1 MPAKPH
7 IFDTSIYIRELRN
20 GNADILLQTQSEN
33 SPLWLSAV
41 VLEELYVGASDKQTV
56 KILTKI
62 ENNFDKINRLLV
74 PNQTDWSIAG
84 QILNKI
90 GEKYGF
96 DKVGKARLTNDT
108 LLAASVARNGLK
120 LFTANAKD
128 FRLISEF
135 REFDWEVV

>member
-1 MPAKPH
+1 MTAKPH
-7 IFDTSIYIRELRN
+7 VFDTSIYIRELRK
-20 GNADILLQTQSEN
+20 GNADILLQTQSERL
-33 SPLWLSAV
+33 PLWLSAV
-41 VLEELYVGASDKQTV
+41 VLEELYVGASDKRTL
-56 KILTKI
+56 KTLAKF
-62 ENNFDKINRLLV
+62 ENNFAKINRLSV

-108 LLAASVARNGLK
+108 LLAMSIARNGLK

-128 FRLISEF
+128 FRLIGEF

>member
-1 MPAKPH
+1 MSKPNV
-7 IFDTSIYIRELRN
+7 FDTSIYIRELRK
-20 GNADILLQTQSEN
+20 GNKNILSQRQSE
-33 SPLWLSAV
+33 SFPLWLSSV
-41 VLEELYVGASDKQTV
+41 VLEELYVGASDRKSV
-56 KILTKI
+56 KIFTKL
-62 ENNFDKINRLLV
+62 EQEFDKVNRLLV
-74 PNQTDWSIAG
+74 PNQSDWSIAG

-108 LLAASVARNGLK
+108 LLAMSIARNGLK

>member
-1 MPAKPH
+1 MSKPTV
-7 IFDTSIYIRELRN
+7 FDTSIYIRELRK
-20 GNADILLQTQSEN
+20 GNDEILLQTQSKN

-41 VLEELYVGASDKQTV
+41 VLEELYVGASDNKLN
-56 KILTKI
+56 KILNKFEYNFTKT
-62 ENNFDKINRLLV
+62 NRLLV
-74 PNQTDWSIAG
+74 PNQTDWSITG

-96 DKVGKARLTNDT
+96 DKVSKARLTNDT
-108 LLAASVARNGLK
+108 LLAMSIARLGLK

-135 REFDWEVV
+135 REFDWEVL

>member
-1 MPAKPH
+1 MSKPSV
-7 IFDTSIYIRELRN
+7 FDTSIYILELRK
-20 GNADILLQTQSEN
+20 GNDEVLFQTQSEN

-41 VLEELYVGASDKQTV
+41 VLEELYVGASDNKLN
-56 KILTKI
+56 KILNKFEYNFTKT
-62 ENNFDKINRLLV
+62 NRLLV

-108 LLAASVARNGLK
+108 LLATSVARNGLK
-120 LFTANAKD
+120 LLTANAKD
-128 FRLISEF
+128 FQLINEF
-135 REFDWEVV
+135 REFDWEVL